1 MTDALRVQYEA
12 YPYPSRDPVD
22 EDRRLVT
29 GSPSRLDQLNH
40 YVFGGRLDFTAPLR
54 VLVAGG
60 GTGDATIMLGQQLRD
75 AGVPAEIVCL
85 DLSGTAL
92 EIAGARSR
100 RRGLTGIGFHRAS
113 LLDLEPAGW
122 GRFDY
127 IDCCGVLHHLE
138 DQAAGLSALASV
150 LAPGGGIGLMVYAPY
165 GRNGVYPL
173 QDALRTLCAD
183 LAIGERVALARRLV
197 RQLPPGNGLRNNPHL
212 GDHLASDAGLYDLL
226 LHSRDRAFTVPEL
239 AALVGACGLALT
251 ALIEP
256 ALYEP
261 ASYIR
266 DPQLLKRLEGL
277 PWLERAAW
285 AEQVGGVLAKHIAYL
300 VRPGDV
306 ARAVAGPA
314 DGEAVPVLCDLDGKA
329 LASGLRPGAVLDA
342 TLSGLTLALPL
353 PRLAGPLLAR
363 IDGRTN
369 LAALHGSLMV
379 LDRGLTWETFRRQ
392 FDALHALL
400 NGIGKLY
407 LRWPGLKGPGQGRT
421 GPAGIGAGDGV

>member
-138 DQAAGLSALASV
+138 SPAAGLLALAAALA
-150 LAPGGGIGLMVYAPY
+150 LAPSICRA
-165 GRNGVYPL
+165 
-173 QDALRTLCAD
+173 CAC
-183 LAIGERVALARRLV
+183 GC
-197 RQLPPGNGLRNNPHL
+197 
-212 GDHLASDAGLYDLL
+212 GLY
-226 LHSRDRAFTVPEL
+226 E
-239 AALVGACGLALT
+239 VG
-251 ALIEP
+251 
-256 ALYEP
+256 
-261 ASYIR
+261 
-266 DPQLLKRLEGL
+266 
-277 PWLERAAW
+277 
-285 AEQVGGVLAKHIAYL
+285 
-300 VRPGDV
+300 
-306 ARAVAGPA
+306 
-314 DGEAVPVLCDLDGKA
+314 
-329 LASGLRPGAVLDA
+329 
-342 TLSGLTLALPL
+342 
-353 PRLAGPLLAR
+353 
-363 IDGRTN
+363 TN
-369 LAALHGSLMV
+369 SM
-379 LDRGLTWETFRRQ
+379 
-392 FDALHALL
+392 
-400 NGIGKLY
+400 I
-407 LRWPGLKGPGQGRT
+407 P
-421 GPAGIGAGDGV
+421 IGAGVMTYVEYDYQDQDHNWSGA